1 VRRPFGK
8 IGTSGPYGQGP
19 YFKGLAPHGSVT
31 YLQILEVH
39 AMTLDAFL
47 ETVYVP
53 LRLRGRSR
61 ESVRLLR
68 HAITQFSRWLGR
80 PSLLDD
86 LDDLVVSQFLAARA
100 AKLSP
105 NSVARERSGILAL
118 WNLAQARGLV
128 RLRPCVAPE
137 LVPEQTPRA
146 FTADELVRLAAAAR
160 LASGWIGPVPAQ
172 VFFPALI
179 AVGLETGERINAI
192 LRTPRHC
199 WHRPTLTVPARIR
212 KGGRVERVYELSPE
226 ACDLVDQVV
235 RHEGPTVFW
244 WVASDTALR
253 KRWKTITRRAGLGEG
268 REVQF
273 HALRRSTASHL
284 AAAGLDATAY
294 LGHSTDRTTRR
305 SYYDPRVVNAN
316 RPKAWQSLPRVFK
329 PDPEPP
335 ARSA

>member
-1 VRRPFGK
+1 
-8 IGTSGPYGQGP
+8 
-19 YFKGLAPHGSVT
+19 
-31 YLQILEVH
+31 
-39 AMTLDAFL
+39 MTLDAFL
-47 ETVYVP
+47 TNVYVP
-53 LRLRGRSR
+53 LRLRGRSA

-68 HAITQFSRWLGR
+68 HAITQFSRFLGR
-80 PSLLDD
+80 PALLDD
-86 LDDLVVSQFLAARA
+86 LDDLVVSQWLAAMA
-100 AKLSP
+100 EKKSP

-118 WNLAQARGLV
+118 WNLAQGRGLV
-128 RLRPCVAPE
+128 KLRPAVAPE
-137 LVPEQTPRA
+137 LVPQATPRA
-146 FTADELVRLAAAAR
+146 FTVEELERLADSAR
-160 LASGWIGPVPAQ
+160 HSYGWVGPIPAST
-172 VFFPALI
+172 FFRALI

-192 LRTPRHC
+192 LSTPRHC
-199 WHRPTLTVPARIR
+199 WQRPTLTVPARVR
-212 KGGRVERVYELSPE
+212 KGGRQERVYELSPE
-226 ACDLVDQVV
+226 ACDLVDAVSS
-235 RHEGPTVFW
+235 HAGPTVFW
-244 WVASDTALR
+244 WVASGTALR
-253 KRWKTITRRAGLGEG
+253 KRWKTITRRAGLGDG